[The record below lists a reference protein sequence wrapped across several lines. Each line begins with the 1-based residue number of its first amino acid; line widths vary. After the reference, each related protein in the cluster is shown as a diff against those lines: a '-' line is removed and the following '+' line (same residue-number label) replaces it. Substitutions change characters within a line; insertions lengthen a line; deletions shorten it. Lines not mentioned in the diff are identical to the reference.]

1 MKKSILALAALSTLG
16 AFSSAAMAQTSV
28 TVYGIVDAGVAYKD
42 AGAGKLTSLDSGLN
56 STSRLGFKGTEV
68 LNGGLKANFNL
79 EMGLKADT
87 GANDAAIF
95 ARGAWV
101 GLSGDDFGSVNFGRH
116 KSLTYIYGAQIDPFA
131 DGLLGKTDLMFKIN
145 AMRDNSVTY
154 TSNKFGGGFS
164 VAAQYGFGEKA
175 GNASAGRV
183 TSVAAAYNNGPLN
196 ANIVWDQLN
205 DANGNTAIAGEK
217 LLAGVSYDLGKD
229 FYGIKLNAMYEEIKG
244 SISLTNLNET
254 KEQLYMLGSSIKNG
268 ANTFIVSYT
277 DSNVKTSS
285 HANSNRVALGYTYD
299 LSKRTNFYASVA
311 NVKNEK
317 SVKTLADV
325 NGATARLFNFG
336 IRHKF

>member
-1 MKKSILALAALSTLG
+1 MKKSILALAALTTLG
-16 AFSSAAMAQTSV
+16 AFSSAAMAQSSV
-28 TVYGIVDAGVAYKD
+28 TIYGIVDAGVAYKD

-56 STSRLGFKGTEV
+56 STSRLGFKGTEA
-68 LNGGLKANFNL
+68 LSGGLKANFNL

-101 GLSGDDFGSVNFGRH
+101 GLSGDDFGSVNVGRH
-116 KSLTYIYGAQIDPFA
+116 KSLTYIYGAQIDPFM
-131 DGLLGKTDLMFKIN
+131 DGLLGKSDLMLKIN
-145 AMRDNSVTY
+145 NVRDNSVTY
-154 TSNKFGGGFS
+154 TSNSMSGFS

-175 GNASAGRV
+175 GDAKANRV
-183 TSVAAAYNNGPLN
+183 TSVAASYISGPLN
-196 ANIVWDQLN
+196 ANIVWDQMK
-205 DANGNTAIAGEK
+205 DANGNLAVGGEK
-217 LLAGVSYDLGKD
+217 LLAGVSYDFGKD
-229 FYGIKLNAMYEEIKG
+229 FFGVKLNAMYEEIKG
-244 SISLTNLNET
+244 STSLTVLKET
-254 KEQLYMLGSSIKNG
+254 KEQLYVIGGSIKEG

-285 HANSNRVALGYTYD
+285 NANSSRIALGYTYD
-299 LSKRTNFYASVA
+299 LSKRTNLYASLARVE
-311 NVKNEK
+311 NEK

>member
-56 STSRLGFKGTEV
+56 STSRLGFKGSEV

-87 GANDAAIF
+87 GANDTALF

-116 KSLTYIYGAQIDPFA
+116 KSLTYIYGAQIDPFM

-145 AMRDNSVTY
+145 NVRDNSVTY
-154 TSNKFGGGFS
+154 TSNSFNGFS

-175 GNASAGRV
+175 GDATANRV
-183 TSVAAAYNNGPLN
+183 TSVAASYINGPLN
-196 ANIVWDQLN
+196 ANIVWDQMK
-205 DANGNTAIAGEK
+205 DANGNTAVGGEK
-217 LLAGVSYDLGKD
+217 LLAGASYDFGKD

-244 SISLTNLNET
+244 STSLTNLKET
-254 KEQLYMLGSSIKNG
+254 KEQLYVIGGSIKEG
-268 ANTFIVSYT
+268 ANTFILSYT
-277 DSNVKTSS
+277 DSNVKTSVN
-285 HANSNRVALGYTYD
+285 ANSNRIALGYTYD
-299 LSKRTNFYASVA
+299 LSKRTNLYASVA

-317 SVKTLADV
+317 SIKTLADV